1 MFLSHFAEVFEC
13 LLLLLLNMLID
24 LTDEL
29 DVLCRSLATLS
40 TSASLYS
47 ILTNQIKFPPPQ
59 PGYQVFNFPTTPSP
73 QPPLPPPP
81 PPPAV
86 AFLVYSS
93 FRVD

>member
-13 LLLLLLNMLID
+13 LLLFLLNMLID

-29 DVLCRSLATLS
+29 NVLCRSLA

-59 PGYQVFNFPTTPSP
+59 LGYQIFSFPTTHP
-73 QPPLPPPP
+73 PPLAPRRRLPRL
-81 PPPAV
+81 
-86 AFLVYSS
+86 FLI
-93 FRVD
+93 

>member
-13 LLLLLLNMLID
+13 LLLFLLNMLID

-29 DVLCRSLATLS
+29 DVLCRSLA

-59 PGYQVFNFPTTPSP
+59 PGYQIFNFPTTPLPSP
-73 QPPLPPPP
+73 H
-81 PPPAV
+81 AA
-86 AFLVYSS
+86 AFLIYSS